1 MRAVQREGDVH
12 IEFLLEERSAEAAL
26 EAVLP
31 TVFSDDVGFNF
42 HVFQGKHDLLK
53 NLPIRLKG
61 YRHWIPDD
69 WRIIVLIDEDRED
82 CLQLKAK
89 LEQAAS
95 EAGFMTKT
103 RTTSDRNFRVVNRLA
118 IEELD
123 AWFFGDPEAVRKA
136 YPNVSRTFHNRA
148 NFRNPDAIAGGTH
161 EALGR
166 VLKRYYPKWLPK
178 TVVAQNIAS
187 HMIPDQ
193 NTSKSFQV
201 FLEGLKACV
210 GESGFKI

>member
-1 MRAVQREGDVH
+1 MQAVQREVEMH

-26 EAVLP
+26 ESILP
-31 TVFSDDVGFNF
+31 KIVCDDVGFNF

-95 EAGFMTKT
+95 EAGFVTKT
-103 RTTSDRNFRVVNRLA
+103 RTTSNRNFSVVNRLA
-118 IEELD
+118 IEELE
-123 AWFFGDPEAVRKA
+123 AWFFGDPEAVRTA
-136 YPNVSRTFHNRA
+136 YPNVSKTFHTRSK
-148 NFRNPDAIAGGTH
+148 FRNPDAITGGTH